1 VERYIVTSKLAGYSG
16 TPLVKK
22 IGIKPGHRVAMVDEP
37 VGFQKELLDL
47 PPDVEFVSANG
58 NGKQAT
64 LDVILLFM
72 KSRARLEK
80 HLPKLKSKI
89 TQNGMIWTAW
99 PKRASGVET
108 DLDEN
113 IIRHSG
119 LAIGLVDI
127 KVCAINEVWSGLKFV
142 IPVKDRK

>member
-1 VERYIVTSKLAGYSG
+1 LAGYSG

-22 IGIKPGHRVAMVDEP
+22 IGIKPGHRVALVDEP
-37 VGFQKELLDL
+37 VGFKKELLDV
-47 PPDVEFVSANG
+47 PPNVEFASAKG
-58 NGKQAT
+58 TGKASA
-64 LDVILLFM
+64 LDVILFFI
-72 KSRARLEK
+72 KSRASLEK
-80 HLPKLKSKI
+80 HLPNLKTKI
-89 TQNGMIWTAW
+89 AENGMIWTAW

-113 IIRHSG
+113 IIRDSG
-119 LAIGLVDI
+119 LALGLVDI